1 MRKVLFLTLI
11 FGFTKVSWAQSTAA
25 VSSVVSATAIAT
37 SSELALQTSEKNLQ
51 GYAHCPS
58 RKYNNAYRESTIK
71 IYREKGENY
80 LIKSSKFLKKDY
92 PLFIKG
98 WISEADCKVVMLKSD
113 SSLQILNLKG
123 QEAVVKSKAKLK
135 LNRIY
140 FVSQELPSQFFRH
153 TYLAAHSAELSD
165 EKKRKSTLTGL
176 VIGTQIHA
184 NSLFRLN
191 VEFQSDVWV
200 DKLSSA
206 TKNIFFLGFASC
218 AQIDSLTGLLTKI
231 DLCAKLLVGK
241 SSDPNVHVKYNFAP
255 QINFD
260 FNRSWRAYG
269 QGGLTSVVSRIDGMP
284 DNIFG
289 FDAELGLAYRF

>member
-11 FGFTKVSWAQSTAA
+11 LGFAKFSWAQSTAV
-25 VSSVVSATAIAT
+25 VSSVASATPIA
-37 SSELALQTSEKNLQ
+37 SGVVAVQTAEKNVQ

-58 RKYNNAYRESTIK
+58 RKYNNAYGESTIK
-71 IYREKGENY
+71 VYREKGENY
-80 LIKSSKFLKKDY
+80 LVKSSNFLKKDY
-92 PLFIKG
+92 PLLIKG
-98 WISEADCKVVMLKSD
+98 WISETDCKAVMLKID
-113 SSLQILNLKG
+113 SPLQISNLKG
-123 QEAVVKSKAKLK
+123 KEAVVKSKAKLK

-140 FVSQELPSQFFRH
+140 FVSQELPSQLFRH

-176 VIGTQIHA
+176 VVGTQIYA

-191 VEFQSDVWV
+191 VELQNDVWI

-206 TKNIFFLGFASC
+206 TKNIFFIGFVSC

-241 SSDPNVHVKYNFAP
+241 SSDPNVHVKYNFSP

-260 FNRSWRAYG
+260 FNKSWRAYG
-269 QGGLTSVVSRIDGMP
+269 QGGLTSIVSRVDGMP